1 MSVGQSGLLD
11 NLVTQFSSAL
21 DCFRELVQNSIDAGT
36 PAVEVWSEFERGEGH
51 LGVISIHV
59 DDFGEGMDEAIIDD
73 QLTCLFSSTK
83 EDDMTKIGKFG
94 IGFVSVFALEPKG
107 VLVTTG
113 RGGQYWEI
121 FFHEDRSFTKNTL
134 DVPTEGTQITIFKE
148 GNYRQYQEMVRGIYD
163 ILKRWCAHAETEV
176 TFEDRTPPEGQW
188 PEQRPINEPFEVSG
202 DCMVELDDPSLG
214 THVVMSYSPK
224 TFYGFYNRG
233 LTLAQDTIGE
243 NVLDHRHPRYRHISF
258 KVKSRYLEHTLS
270 RETIVRDENYEKA
283 MVILDQVANDVLFDK
298 LLTSL
303 EAIVARPEWVLE
315 DIEEYIKL
323 LGYLLQE
330 PTSQIARIEHRKIF
344 RQLSGQ
350 PASAINLLMWLRRD
364 NELLFDDHRSGISDT
379 LQAQGM
385 PVVFGV
391 VSHTGDDT
399 DTRLSVVAR
408 VVGRFVSYHFE
419 RSATGRGKRLMRWA
433 LARKRT
439 ISDDV
444 RAMFA
449 HPEARY
455 MPVIIQ
461 TDLTPKQAALLESAN
476 TLLGSIDTR
485 YKSLA
490 AFILDGPRDPFPL
503 FVVAKKLSPLMRE
516 PIPDEILDAKRLS
529 AAVNLQ
535 HPHFRMLVDLY
546 PTQPQLAAYCLVK
559 DILLDQDTR
568 LELDLQL
575 MIEAQSLSATA

>member
-36 PAVEVWSEFERGEGH
+36 PGVEVWAEFERGEGH

-59 DDFGEGMDEAIIDD
+59 DDFGEGMDEAIIDN

-134 DVPTEGTQITIFKE
+134 DAPTEGTQITIFKE
-148 GNYRQYQEMVRGIYD
+148 GNYRQYQEMVRGIHA

-176 TFEDRTPPEGQW
+176 TFEDRSPPEGQW
-188 PEQRPINEPFEVSG
+188 AEQLLINEPFEIAG
-202 DCMVELDDPSLG
+202 DCMVELDDPGLG
-214 THVVMSYSPK
+214 THIVMAYSPE

-233 LTLAQDTIGE
+233 LTLAQDSIGE
-243 NVLDHRHPRYRHISF
+243 NVLDHRHRRYRHISF
-258 KVKSRYLEHTLS
+258 KIKSRYLEHTLA

-283 MVILDQVANDVLFDK
+283 MVILDEVANNLLFDK
-298 LLTSL
+298 LLTTI
-303 EAIVARPEWVLE
+303 EAIVARPEWAID

-323 LGYLLQE
+323 MGYLFRE
-330 PTSQIARIEHRKIF
+330 PKAQIERIEHRKIF

-350 PASAINLLMWLRRD
+350 PVSAINLLTWFRRD
-364 NELLFDDHRSGISDT
+364 NELLFDDHRSGVSDT
-379 LQAQGM
+379 LQAQGL

-391 VSHTGDDT
+391 VSHANDDT
-399 DTRLSVVAR
+399 DARLSVVAR
-408 VVGRFVSYHFE
+408 IAGQFITSHLE
-419 RSATGRGKRLMRWA
+419 RSTSGRGRRLWRWA
-433 LARKRT
+433 FGMERT
-439 ISDDV
+439 IADDV

-449 HPEARY
+449 HPEQRY

-461 TDLTPKQAALLESAN
+461 TDLRPAQAALLQSAN
-476 TLLGSIDTR
+476 NLLASVNTR
-485 YKSLA
+485 YKTLA
-490 AFILDGPRDPFPL
+490 AFVLEGHRDPMPL
-503 FVVAKKLSPLMRE
+503 FVVAKKISSLMRE
-516 PIPDEILDAKRLS
+516 PVADELLDAKRLD
-529 AAVNLQ
+529 AAVNIH
-535 HPHFRMLVDLY
+535 HPHFQVLVELY
-546 PTQPQLAAYCLVK
+546 PSQPQLAAYCLVK
-559 DILLDQDTR
+559 DILLDQDTL

-575 MIEAQSLSATA
+575 MTHAQKLSATA